1 MSKIDSKI
9 KYVPVYGG
17 HPLYLYDNVQIN
29 ELNYLKEI
37 LVEECHKIS

>member
-1 MSKIDSKI
+1 MSKKEPKI
-9 KYVPVYGG
+9 KCPTVFGG
-17 HPLYLYDNVQIN
+17 HPFYLYENIQIN